1 MAGVKEQI
9 EGLRKE
15 LDIHNYNYYVL
26 SSPTISDYEFDCKL
40 KELQLLENQHPE
52 YYDPNSPTQR
62 VGSDISNEFK
72 QIPHKYPMLS
82 LGNTYSEAEV
92 GDFYNRV
99 QKLLNEPFEIVCE
112 LKFDGTSI
120 SITYKDGAL
129 VHAVT
134 RGDGEKGDD
143 ITANAKTIR
152 AIPLRLKGNY
162 PKEFEMR
169 GEVLMP
175 WKEFERLNQ
184 ERQAQGDMVFAN
196 PRNAASG
203 TIKLQNSSE
212 VSRRKLDSYLYYM
225 LGEELP
231 ATSHYENLELAKSW
245 GFKIS
250 EYSKVC
256 ASLDEVFEYIKYWDV
271 ERKNLPVATD
281 GIVLKVNSIA
291 QQKRL
296 GYTAK
301 TPRWAIAY
309 KFQAERECTRLNEV
323 TYQVGRTGAITPVAN
338 LNPVQLAGTVV
349 KRASLYNADNIENFD
364 FHIGDMV
371 YVEKGG
377 EIIPKIVGVDTT
389 QRSNQLGP
397 KVQFPTTCPD
407 CGATLVRIPGEA
419 AWYCPNSTGCPT
431 QIKGKIEY
439 FVSRKAM
446 NINIGSETIDLLFR
460 NGLVRN
466 SADLYDLK
474 ASDLQQLER
483 LGEKSAQNLI
493 DSIAESKKTPFESVL
508 NALSIRNVGVVM
520 AKKLAK
526 SFKSIEGLKAAT
538 FDELMAVNDVGDTI
552 AESVIQY
559 FKDPANLEMISRLEK
574 AGVQF
579 ELAKAEENTTNKL
592 EGKSIIISGVF
603 ERHSRDE
610 LKALI
615 EQNGGT
621 NVSSIS
627 SKTNYVLAGEKM
639 GASKLEK
646 AQKLGIPIIS
656 ESDFEKMIE

>member
-129 VHAVT
+129 IHAVT

>member
-250 EYSKVC
+250 DKC
-256 ASLDEVFEYIKYWDV
+256 
-271 ERKNLPVATD
+271 
-281 GIVLKVNSIA
+281 
-291 QQKRL
+291 
-296 GYTAK
+296 
-301 TPRWAIAY
+301 
-309 KFQAERECTRLNEV
+309 
-323 TYQVGRTGAITPVAN
+323 
-338 LNPVQLAGTVV
+338 
-349 KRASLYNADNIENFD
+349 
-364 FHIGDMV
+364 
-371 YVEKGG
+371 
-377 EIIPKIVGVDTT
+377 
-389 QRSNQLGP
+389 
-397 KVQFPTTCPD
+397 
-407 CGATLVRIPGEA
+407 
-419 AWYCPNSTGCPT
+419 
-431 QIKGKIEY
+431 
-439 FVSRKAM
+439 
-446 NINIGSETIDLLFR
+446 
-460 NGLVRN
+460 
-466 SADLYDLK
+466 
-474 ASDLQQLER
+474 
-483 LGEKSAQNLI
+483 
-493 DSIAESKKTPFESVL
+493 
-508 NALSIRNVGVVM
+508 
-520 AKKLAK
+520 
-526 SFKSIEGLKAAT
+526 
-538 FDELMAVNDVGDTI
+538 
-552 AESVIQY
+552 
-559 FKDPANLEMISRLEK
+559 
-574 AGVQF
+574 
-579 ELAKAEENTTNKL
+579 
-592 EGKSIIISGVF
+592 
-603 ERHSRDE
+603 
-610 LKALI
+610 
-615 EQNGGT
+615 
-621 NVSSIS
+621 
-627 SKTNYVLAGEKM
+627 
-639 GASKLEK
+639 
-646 AQKLGIPIIS
+646 
-656 ESDFEKMIE
+656 

>member
-92 GDFYNRV
+92 EDFYNRV